1 MRIRTWLQW
10 LGGLGVTVIALLYL
24 NAYFGWLTLPW
35 LPPLPG
41 LSAPPTASDVE
52 QNGPPQPE
60 TVLIHRAAD
69 VITDVKVGG
78 KLEFR
83 TIREIKAPFDEAVAT
98 VNVEAGALVKKGDLL
113 ATLARNKLTSQL
125 DAAWLELTKERQALT
140 EVMKEGSGVDLME
153 AKAELLTAQEE
164 LAKLQKGP
172 AAVDLSGAQ
181 VTVAEAQLAYDQLVK
196 RNDPNDPKV
205 RQARYE
211 LKQAENNLHHAQT
224 AYDAVSWKGDVAAS
238 EQATALQSA
247 TLSYES
253 AQAAYATASKPPT
266 DLELQKAQLEIAKA
280 QNEYKKLLTQATPAQ
295 LQQAQVRVDK
305 ATEKVKQLQNG
316 PSALKVQEAEAK
328 VMDALTQFEEVR
340 TKLLNTSNLQAPLD
354 GQVVKLAIK
363 PGQVVKAGDTVAA
376 IAAPQQ
382 FKLTLPVNETS
393 ILRVQIGMAAQVVLD
408 VLPDSI
414 LTGTVTGFVPVEV
427 NASTDSNSS
436 GSTGSQQL
444 TTYPVTVALDDALLL
459 AKLRPGMSAQV
470 TFVGTNQLKP
480 NSWLVP
486 QSALQAANE
495 VTATV
500 QVMRETTPTSIP
512 VTLTEQ
518 TRGEWVV
525 VISPD
530 LQEGDTVIGSTDS
543 SADLQSSDTQITR

>member
-1 MRIRTWLQW
+1 
-10 LGGLGVTVIALLYL
+10 
-24 NAYFGWLTLPW
+24 
-35 LPPLPG
+35 
-41 LSAPPTASDVE
+41 
-52 QNGPPQPE
+52 
-60 TVLIHRAAD
+60 
-69 VITDVKVGG
+69 
-78 KLEFR
+78 
-83 TIREIKAPFDEAVAT
+83 
-98 VNVEAGALVKKGDLL
+98 
-113 ATLARNKLTSQL
+113 
-125 DAAWLELTKERQALT
+125 
-140 EVMKEGSGVDLME
+140 ME
-153 AKAELLTAQEE
+153 AKDELLNAQEE
-164 LAKLQKGP
+164 LAKLQKGT

-181 VTVAEAQLAYDQLVK
+181 VVVAEAQLAYDQLVK

-354 GQVVKLAIK
+354 GQVVKLAVK

-376 IAAPQQ
+376 VAAPQQ
-382 FKLTLPVNETS
+382 FKLTLPVNETN
-393 ILRVQIGMAAQVVLD
+393 ILRIQIGMLAQIVLD
-408 VLPDSI
+408 VLPDAI

-427 NASTDSNSS
+427 NANPDTNNTA

-444 TTYPVTVALDDALLL
+444 TTYPVTVVLGDAPFL

-486 QSALQAANE
+486 QSALQNQNGA
-495 VTATV
+495 TATV
-500 QVMRETTPTSIP
+500 QVMRGATPTP
-512 VTLTEQ
+512 VQVAVTEQ

-525 VISPD
+525 VISPG
-530 LQEGDTVIGSTDS
+530 LQEGDMVIGSTVS
-543 SADLQSSDTQITR
+543 PAELQPPGAQMIR